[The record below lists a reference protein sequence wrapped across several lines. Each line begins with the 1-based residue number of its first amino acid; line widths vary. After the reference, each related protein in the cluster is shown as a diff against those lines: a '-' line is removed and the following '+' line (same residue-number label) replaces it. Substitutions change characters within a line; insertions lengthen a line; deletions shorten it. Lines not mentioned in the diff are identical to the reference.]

1 MTAFLDSLPTI
12 LMCFVV
18 CAAKIVEITIQS
30 LKTVMMVKGERFKA
44 AALGFLAV
52 HNMDKVSFHFMKGE
66 KAENPFGTMIGKNA
80 FFRAMGTFDSLEFA
94 DDVDIE
100 KCVTNTPDMSTNNGL
115 TVIISDFF
123 TESNWKKAVDYFKK
137 VV

>member
-44 AALGFLAV
+44 AA
-52 HNMDKVSFHFMKGE
+52 
-66 KAENPFGTMIGKNA
+66 
-80 FFRAMGTFDSLEFA
+80 RAR
-94 DDVDIE
+94 
-100 KCVTNTPDMSTNNGL
+100 
-115 TVIISDFF
+115 SDG
-123 TESNWKKAVDYFKK
+123 
-137 VV
+137 